1 MDGRRNVNEI
11 VNQKMTRILRIR
23 KTVEIYGI
31 HNQERRLRE
40 SDTRRKCLKQDAAE
54 GNSE

>member
-1 MDGRRNVNEI
+1 MDGRRNFNEI